1 MLRRFNLMFSLFDQ
15 QRCQAITEH
24 QQDNELNPFL
34 TEQLVL
40 CSLEFLNK
48 NELWAQQA
56 LKGEWDL
63 LVVDEAHHL
72 QWSPEAASDEYLL
85 IQKLVYQVPGLLLL
99 TATPEQ
105 LGIASHFALL
115 HLLDPDR
122 FPDLNTFV
130 QEEQGYQYIAHAIDA
145 LLGNEAFDNTTHRLL
160 EQVLLEQPATQTVS
174 ENKPIQTALKQLAQN
189 NNNQEQ
195 QQVRQWLIQ
204 HMLNRHDTGRVLF
217 RNTRSAIQCFPKRQV
232 FFHPQPL
239 PNDYEQCI
247 VQFSQELKTQS
258 ENDQAD
264 FFPAWFY
271 IRNCCISLP
280 IVTI

>member
-1 MLRRFNLMFSLFDQ
+1 MTDFIPG
-15 QRCQAITEH
+15 QRWISNTEIQLGLSTIVDTDH
-24 QQDNELNPFL
+24 RTVSIYFAAGDETRTYARTDAPL
-34 TEQLVL
+34 TRIIYTP
-40 CSLEFLNK
+40 
-48 NELWAQQA
+48 
-56 LKGEWDL
+56 GEIVNTVAGQSVIIDM
-63 LVVDEAHHL
+63 
-72 QWSPEAASDEYLL
+72 
-85 IQKLVYQVPGLLLL
+85 VYQVPGLLLL

-122 FPDLNTFV
+122 FPDLDTFV
-130 QEEQGYQYIAHAIDA
+130 QEEQGYQHIAHAIDA

-204 HMLNRHDTGRVLF
+204 HMLNRHGTGRVLF

-239 PNDYEQCI
+239 PDDYEQCI